1 MATTATPVAEVCR
14 AAKEAALRLA
24 VATTEA
30 KNAALSEIA
39 DRIEARQAE
48 ILEANAADL
57 EAGREAGLD
66 EALIDRLLL
75 DDERIA
81 GIAEGVRQ
89 IVALPDPVGEVIEE
103 KTLDNGLR
111 FRTERVPIGV
121 IAIVYEA
128 RPNVT
133 VDAAALCLKSGN
145 AAVLRGSSSAERS
158 NAVLAGIVADA
169 IGDAGLP
176 EGAVGLIAGGDRA
189 ELAELATQDDYV
201 DLIIPRGGEG
211 LKQALKG
218 VATVPV
224 IYAAAGN
231 CHVYVHSDADLEM
244 ARKIAYNSK
253 VQRPGV
259 CNASETL
266 LVHEA
271 VAKDLLPPLLAE
283 LHGAGVELV
292 GDEPARA
299 DAGETEVG
307 PATEEDWDTE
317 YHGLKMSVGVVDS
330 LEKAIAHINRHG
342 SGHSEAIVTSSE
354 EAANEFTA
362 GVDAA
367 ATFVNASTRFHDG
380 YEFGMGAEIGTST
393 QKLHARGTIGVRELT
408 TTKYVVR
415 GDGQVR
421 E

>member
-24 VATTEA
+24 VASTDA
-30 KNAALSEIA
+30 KNAALGEIA
-39 DRIEARQAE
+39 DRIEARKAE

-57 EAGREAGLD
+57 DAGREAGLD

-75 DDERIA
+75 DEERVA

-103 KTLDNGLR
+103 KTLENGLR

-158 NAVLAGIVADA
+158 NAVLAGIIAEA
-169 IGDAGLP
+169 IRDAGLP

-266 LVHEA
+266 LVHEGIA
-271 VAKDLLPPLLAE
+271 EELLPPLLAE

-292 GDEPARA
+292 GDERTRA

-307 PATEEDWDTE
+307 KATAEDWDTE

-330 LEKAIAHINRHG
+330 LEQAIEHVNRHG

>member
-1 MATTATPVAEVCR
+1 MATTATTVAEVCR
-14 AAKEAALRLA
+14 AAKAAALRLA
-24 VATTEA
+24 AATTEQ
-30 KNAALSEIA
+30 KNAALGEIA
-39 DRIEARQAE
+39 DRIEARKAE

-66 EALIDRLLL
+66 GALIDRLLL

-158 NAVLAGIVADA
+158 NAVLAGIVAEA
-169 IGDAGLP
+169 IRDAGLP

-189 ELAELATQDDYV
+189 ELADLATQDDYV

-231 CHVYVHSDADLEM
+231 CHVYVHADADLEM

-266 LVHEA
+266 LVHES
-271 VAKDLLPPLLAE
+271 VAEELLPPLLAE

-292 GDEPARA
+292 GDERTRV
-299 DAGETEVG
+299 DAGDTEVG
-307 PATEEDWDTE
+307 PATDEDWDTE

-330 LEKAIAHINRHG
+330 LEKAIEHVNRHG
-342 SGHSEAIVTSSE
+342 SGHSEAIVTSSD

>member
-1 MATTATPVAEVCR
+1 MATTATSVAEISR
-14 AAKEAALRLA
+14 AAKAAALRLA

-30 KNAALSEIA
+30 KNAALGEIA
-39 DRIEARQAE
+39 EQIDSRKAE

-75 DDERIA
+75 DEERVA

-89 IVALPDPVGEVIEE
+89 IAALPDPVGEVIEE
-103 KTLDNGLR
+103 KTLENGLR

-158 NAVLAGIVADA
+158 NAVLAGIIADA
-169 IGDAGLP
+169 IRDAGLP
-176 EGAVGLIAGGDRA
+176 EGSVGLIAGGNRA

-244 ARKIAYNSK
+244 ASKIAYNSK

-266 LVHEA
+266 LVHEGI
-271 VAKDLLPPLLAE
+271 AKQLLPPLLAE

-292 GDEPARA
+292 GDERTRA

-330 LEKAIAHINRHG
+330 LEEAIQHINRHG
-342 SGHSEAIVTSSE
+342 SGHSEAIVTSSD